1 MSMKTKCLT
10 EGVRG
15 RKNNFNN
22 YSIKS
27 YNIKHLMTGL
37 FPEKLSIEIVIYSHV
52 SHVVG
57 NFEAGNPF
65 NLAITAVDGQH
76 SRNNGLLPSDVIDFA
91 MLTARRFWRETVSLL
106 DVM

>member
-22 YSIKS
+22 NSIKS
-27 YNIKHLMTGL
+27 YNIKHLMTGP
-37 FPEKLSIEIVIYSHV
+37 FPEKLSFEIVIYSY
-52 SHVVG
+52 VVG
-57 NFEAGNPF
+57 NCEAGNPF

-76 SRNNGLLPSDVIDFA
+76 SPEQ
-91 MLTARRFWRETVSLL
+91 WTVTL
-106 DVM
+106 